1 MKTTTG
7 IYSTHADAESAIKEL
22 RSFGIPDVD
31 ISYIYVDSKGAM
43 KDGQSDEKVSSGMGS
58 AATAGAIVGAIAGLV
73 VANGILPGFGTLFV
87 AGPLA
92 TALGLSGAT
101 ATAVAGA
108 ATGLV
113 AGGLIGGLVSLGINN
128 TDAILYEALVRKGDI
143 LVIVRSDAVGTM
155 DIFVKSNAKEV
166 REYAAK

>member
-7 IYSTHADAESAIKEL
+7 IYGTHADAESAIKEL

-31 ISYIYVDSKGAM
+31 ISYIYVDNKGTL
-43 KDGQSDEKVSSGMGS
+43 KDGQSDEKVSSNMGS
-58 AATAGAIVGAIAGLV
+58 
-73 VANGILPGFGTLFV
+73 
-87 AGPLA
+87 
-92 TALGLSGAT
+92 
-101 ATAVAGA
+101 A

-128 TDAILYEALVRKGDI
+128 ADAILYEALVRKGDI

-155 DIFVKSNAKEV
+155 DVFVKSNAREV